1 MRNMLIQSILIKRS
15 MIRSLRRMMIRK
27 VRSGKTI
34 KRRKMSLLKSSQLCQ
49 QTGMPSVILRSIS
62 CTSSSLS
69 FLQPS
74 AYFMFTSR
82 QILKDKDLKK
92 IKGLLMKKEQL
103 TSLIF
108 LLVRVLML
116 SKYLETTM
124 KRKSSA
130 WRISRK
136 EFLTVKVIPWL
147 KIMQVFINIENLEL
161 LIAYYSICI

>member
-1 MRNMLIQSILIKRS
+1 
-15 MIRSLRRMMIRK
+15 
-27 VRSGKTI
+27 
-34 KRRKMSLLKSSQLCQ
+34 
-49 QTGMPSVILRSIS
+49 
-62 CTSSSLS
+62 
-69 FLQPS
+69 
-74 AYFMFTSR
+74 MFTSR

-136 EFLTVKVIPWL
+136 EFLTVKVTPWL